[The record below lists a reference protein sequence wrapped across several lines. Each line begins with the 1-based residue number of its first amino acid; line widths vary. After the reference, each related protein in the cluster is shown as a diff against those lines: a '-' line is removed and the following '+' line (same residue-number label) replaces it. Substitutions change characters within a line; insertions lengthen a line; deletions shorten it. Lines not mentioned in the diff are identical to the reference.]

1 MSDFKQIKDSIRSL
15 TLSMIILDK
24 KFESKISQLIGT
36 VDVKKAQELLVQ
48 IIQAIQTTN
57 EQLQELERIIN
68 DYTEIPAEINSLQTT
83 VNSNKSNIESLQTT
97 VNDNSTNIESLQTT
111 VNDNS
116 SNIESLQANLENI
129 YTKTEIND
137 LFRSFYK
144 NIAYSVNE
152 NKSFLIP
159 NSSIEGGGTKNI
171 ELPEPL
177 NLSNIDQ
184 FDTSNEIYYEIKATF
199 GFKPIEDFE
208 TFINFL
214 ETVSFS
220 LLLNDTQEQTF
231 TFKNIDQYP
240 QSFYIESV
248 NESNFFS
255 NQKSGSL
262 KLFYN
267 TNNITSFS
275 NLSWDIKLS
284 ITRYGIIKNS
294 TI

>member
-1 MSDFKQIKDSIRSL
+1 MSDLKQIQNSIRSL
-15 TLSMIILDK
+15 SLSMIILDK

-48 IIQAIQTTN
+48 ITQAIKTTDD
-57 EQLQELERIIN
+57 QLQELETMIN
-68 DYTEIPAEINSLQTT
+68 DYTEIPTEIDNLQTIVNENSSNIQKLQST
-83 VNSNKSNIESLQTT
+83 VSSNKSNIEKLQT
-97 VNDNSTNIESLQTT
+97 
-111 VNDNS
+111 
-116 SNIESLQANLENI
+116 NLENI

-137 LFRSFYK
+137 LFTSFYK

-152 NKSFLIP
+152 NNSFLIS

-171 ELPEPL
+171 ELTEPL

-184 FDTSNEIYYEIKATF
+184 FDTSNEIYYEITATF
-199 GFKPIEDFE
+199 GFRPIEDFE

-240 QSFYIESV
+240 QSSYIESV
-248 NESNFFS
+248 NEANFFS
-255 NQKSGSL
+255 NQK
-262 KLFYN
+262 KWKF
-267 TNNITSFS
+267 
-275 NLSWDIKLS
+275 K
-284 ITRYGIIKNS
+284 IIL
-294 TI
+294 

>member
-1 MSDFKQIKDSIRSL
+1 MV
-15 TLSMIILDK
+15 ILDK

-68 DYTEIPAEINSLQTT
+68 DYTEIPAEINSLQTE
-83 VNSNKSNIESLQTT
+83 VNNNSTNIESLQTEVSSNKSNIESLQST
-97 VNDNSTNIESLQTT
+97 VNDNKSNIKTLQTT
-111 VNDNS
+111 VNNNS
-116 SNIESLQANLENI
+116 SNIESLQTNLENI

-137 LFRSFYK
+137 LFTSFYK

-184 FDTSNEIYYEIKATF
+184 FDTSNKSYVWIQTNR
-199 GFKPIEDFE
+199 GF
-208 TFINFL
+208 
-214 ETVSFS
+214 
-220 LLLNDTQEQTF
+220 
-231 TFKNIDQYP
+231 
-240 QSFYIESV
+240 
-248 NESNFFS
+248 
-255 NQKSGSL
+255 
-262 KLFYN
+262 
-267 TNNITSFS
+267 
-275 NLSWDIKLS
+275 
-284 ITRYGIIKNS
+284 
-294 TI
+294 

>member
-36 VDVKKAQELLVQ
+36 VDVKKAQDLLVQ
-48 IIQAIQTTN
+48 ITQAIQTTN
-57 EQLQELERIIN
+57 KQLQELETMIN
-68 DYTEIPAEINSLQTT
+68 DYTEIPDEINSLQTI
-83 VNSNKSNIESLQTT
+83 VNN
-97 VNDNSTNIESLQTT
+97 
-111 VNDNS
+111 NS
-116 SNIESLQANLENI
+116 SNIEKLQKNLENI

-137 LFRSFYK
+137 LFTSFYK

-152 NKSFLIP
+152 NESFLIS
-159 NSSIEGGGTKNI
+159 NSSIEGGGTKYI
-171 ELPEPL
+171 ELPKPL

-184 FDTSNEIYYEIKATF
+184 FDTSNEIYYEITATF
-199 GFKPIEDFE
+199 GFKLIEDFE

-220 LLLNDTQEQTF
+220 LLLNDSQEQTF
-231 TFKNIDQYP
+231 TFKNINQYP

-267 TNNITSFS
+267 TNNTSSFS

>member
-1 MSDFKQIKDSIRSL
+1 MTDFKQIQDSIRSL
-15 TLSMIILDK
+15 TVSMIILDK

-36 VDVKKAQELLVQ
+36 VDVKKAQDLLVQ
-48 IIQAIQTTN
+48 ITQAIKTTD
-57 EQLQELERIIN
+57 EQLQELETMIN
-68 DYTEIPAEINSLQTT
+68 DYTEIPAEIDNLQTE
-83 VNSNKSNIESLQTT
+83 VNE
-97 VNDNSTNIESLQTT
+97 
-111 VNDNS
+111 NS
-116 SNIESLQANLENI
+116 SNIEKLQSTVNENSTNIKKLQSNLENI

-137 LFRSFYK
+137 LFTSFYK

-152 NKSFLIP
+152 NYSFLIP
-159 NSSIEGGGTKNI
+159 NSSIEGGGTKQI
-171 ELPEPL
+171 ELTEPL

-184 FDTSNEIYYEIKATF
+184 FNNSNEIYYEITATF
-199 GFKPIEDFE
+199 GFRPIEDFE

-231 TFKNIDQYP
+231 TFKNINQYP
-240 QSFYIESV
+240 QSSYIESV
-248 NESNFFS
+248 NEANFFS

-262 KLFYN
+262 KLYYS
-267 TNNITSFS
+267 TNNFTTFS